1 MKRFTSSLVA
11 GVSSYPC
18 FQDFKNFIFQ
28 EESFDNVDSSE
39 LLGMMDS
46 VDFSDP
52 DQAATALQ
60 VLSMVVGEEETTLPP
75 FRNIQPT
82 TTSSTIKQVGSAE
95 ETGEEEATEDVTTTT
110 EEPTT
115 TGTLEKDT
123 KDSEAFQGLINV
135 MLKLTTSKNLPGN
148 LTDED
153 FTKRIVSTIENLK
166 EG

>member
-1 MKRFTSSLVA
+1 M
-11 GVSSYPC
+11 
-18 FQDFKNFIFQ
+18 NFP
-28 EESFDNVDSSE
+28 EESFDNVDSTE
-39 LLGMMDS
+39 LLGMMDN

-82 TTSSTIKQVGSAE
+82 TTSSTINMINNNGDEE
-95 ETGEEEATEDVTTTT
+95 ETTDEVSTTTT

-115 TGTLEKDT
+115 TGTVERDLKDA
-123 KDSEAFQGLINV
+123 EAFQGLINV

-153 FTKRIVSTIENLK
+153 FTKRIVSINKIKLNLK
-166 EG
+166 

>member
-11 GVSSYPC
+11 GVSSYPY
-18 FQDFKNFIFQ
+18 FKDIKDFIFQ

-82 TTSSTIKQVGSAE
+82 TTSSTIKPVGSAE

-115 TGTLEKDT
+115 TGTVEKDT
-123 KDSEAFQGLINV
+123 KDWPCLTSILDCYMKMKIN
-135 MLKLTTSKNLPGN
+135 KQK
-148 LTDED
+148 
-153 FTKRIVSTIENLK
+153 
-166 EG
+166 

>member
-1 MKRFTSSLVA
+1 
-11 GVSSYPC
+11 
-18 FQDFKNFIFQ
+18 
-28 EESFDNVDSSE
+28 
-39 LLGMMDS
+39 MMDN

-82 TTSSTIKQVGSAE
+82 TISSTIKEVGNVE
-95 ETGEEEATEDVTTTT
+95 ENGEEEATEDITTTT

-115 TGTLEKDT
+115 TGTVERDAKD
-123 KDSEAFQGLINV
+123 KEAFQGLINV

-153 FTKRIVSTIENLK
+153 FTKRIVSIRMIK
-166 EG
+166 EGQIIIHTISKYQNWLETFLTQKEKTEETGS